1 MEPTSSYREIH
12 ALIEARRP
20 REALAAVEPL
30 IEAEPGHLSLRT
42 LRAWAL
48 FMMASLA
55 PAEAELRRIVEA
67 DPSDVWA
74 RFTLGRTLERQG
86 RQSDAL
92 PHLRLAHAMSGD
104 VEHEVAVLRVERR
117 LGRLDPS

>member
-1 MEPTSSYREIH
+1 MESTSRYREIH
-12 ALIEARRP
+12 ALIEARKP

-30 IEAEPGHLSLRT
+30 IEAE
-42 LRAWAL
+42 
-48 FMMASLA
+48 
-55 PAEAELRRIVEA
+55 LRRIVGA

-86 RQSDAL
+86 RMSDAL

-104 VEHEVAVLRVERR
+104 LEHEVAVLRVERR
-117 LGRLDPS
+117 LGLLDPS